1 MDLRVIKSIKV
12 TPASLKFNMNNSS
25 TVESIKKSLENKE
38 MDKCSTETRELA
50 STGNSMACEIYG
62 DMLMEGVWDTHKMT
76 SDLITGNLLE
86 SVEFPAR
93 DPYLILPRD
102 PVSAVEYY
110 LKASENRDSARAKLE
125 YCQKNGYAGLA
136 KKEKLSFSAK
146 LTREMKAFLD
156 KNAKSSSIVDVEST
170 GKFSPLPDFRPK
182 INDPRTFMFREMA
195 ITWGTRSMY
204 QFIGIAII
212 IFITCAVIKPMG
224 LSDPFNA
231 LFFGLFTFGIPLIG
245 HALFCIFYAERMCV
259 PLCSCV
265 HLQAAHGNNISEFD
279 ECLAEIAHEPFKT
292 TPFLVRNVHKI
303 KQIWLWL
310 MFIISISLCATHGSD
325 EIGKAIFFYML
336 TMTFPFLVVLI
347 WEKRFQSIPKYF
359 GIDPFFLQIYLMFL
373 YLAILVAPWTLFD
386 SDCYYE
392 YEHSIE
398 LKGIEKDIMNLEITQ
413 KSKI

>member
-265 HLQAAHGNNISEFD
+265 HLQAAH
-279 ECLAEIAHEPFKT
+279 
-292 TPFLVRNVHKI
+292 KI

-336 TMTFPFLVVLI
+336 TMAFPFLVVLI